1 MGARCLPEGSE
12 AKLTPLPGCALN
24 PRGLVEDTRFAASG
38 AFSSLSAGFHR
49 TREQQL
55 LLSRAVWLRQLK
67 PRGVRAVLGQA
78 PMTCRE
84 VMGDSGCLTRSAQ
97 GL

>member
-12 AKLTPLPGCALN
+12 AELTPLPGCALN
-24 PRGLVEDTRFAASG
+24 PRGLVEDTRFAASR

-55 LLSRAVWLRQLK
+55 LLSQAIQLCQLK
-67 PRGVRAVLGQA
+67 PRGVRAVLRRA
-78 PMTCRE
+78 PTMFWE
-84 VMGDSGCLTRSAQ
+84 GMGGSSCLTCSTR